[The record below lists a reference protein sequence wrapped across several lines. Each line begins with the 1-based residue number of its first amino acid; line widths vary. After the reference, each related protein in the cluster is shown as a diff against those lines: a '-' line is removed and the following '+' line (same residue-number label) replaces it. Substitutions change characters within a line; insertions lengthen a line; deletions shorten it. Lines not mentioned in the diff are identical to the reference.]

1 MHTHTH
7 KSVDGREELE
17 SLSPADRKRGEE
29 VDGGGARMTICFVSD
44 IIVPPIFRW
53 QSSTLACSKWI
64 EKCITTHKNPFDF
77 EYESWLSLDRMFLS
91 SFSSAGI
98 WEAQAEATG
107 SLFNHC

>member
-1 MHTHTH
+1 
-7 KSVDGREELE
+7 
-17 SLSPADRKRGEE
+17 
-29 VDGGGARMTICFVSD
+29 MTICFVSD

-91 SFSSAGI
+91 YTYELYPIALLY
-98 WEAQAEATG
+98 AR
-107 SLFNHC
+107 